1 MTWGSMRQDEREELR
16 LSLHIDVTSSDRERP
31 PSHTARTVRCS
42 HLGWPGGSTMAI
54 KENVS
59 VSDPSGANTRYTTVE
74 TVTGGTICTTTRK
87 PVVVN
92 R

>member
-1 MTWGSMRQDEREELR
+1 
-16 LSLHIDVTSSDRERP
+16 
-31 PSHTARTVRCS
+31 
-42 HLGWPGGSTMAI
+42 MAI